1 MASNIDIRRTE
12 RMATKLKLMLDEFP
26 YDELTER
33 ELDSLY
39 DDFSEIRDTLTDLLE
54 KYDNIDT
61 LEEIETR
68 EFWNNVLDYDLR
80 RHRDG
85 HIR

>member
-1 MASNIDIRRTE
+1 MASINDIRRTE
-12 RMATKLKLMLDEFP
+12 RMAEKVRIILDEFP

-39 DDFSEIRDTLTDLLE
+39 DSLVDLYDSLNDLLE
-54 KYDNIDT
+54 SHNDIET

-68 EFWNNVLDYDLR
+68 EFWNNVLDGELR
-80 RHRDG
+80 RHR
-85 HIR
+85 